1 MNYTYKQIWLI
12 NFPVMM
18 SILMEQLINITDA
31 IFLGHVGEVE
41 LGASALAGIYYLAVY
56 MLGFGFSIGLQV
68 MIARRNGEQHYKETG
83 RTFFQGVYFLSGMA
97 VILCLLLHLA
107 SPLILCRLI
116 TSDEIYQAVI
126 HYLDWRSFGLLFS
139 FPFLAFR
146 SFLVGITTTKALS
159 VAAIMAICINIPFNY
174 LLIFKLNLG
183 ISGAAMASSLAEFGA
198 FIVLLLYMWVRVDKV
213 KYGLKVV
220 YDGKVLIKLLRISVW
235 SMLHSFVSV
244 APWFLFFVA
253 IEHLGRPE
261 LAIYNITRSV
271 STVFFVIVNSF
282 ASTTGSLV
290 SNLIGAGQG
299 KELFP
304 VCHKVLRL
312 GYAVGVPLIV
322 MALWGNQWVIG
333 FYTNNDN
340 LVRLAFYP
348 FIVMLLN
355 YAFALT
361 GYLYSKA
368 CKCTFAKIKKLIFQ
382 TVIIIAYQIYLWTI
396 SYFSTSLS
404 IYWTAEYLYVILLGG
419 LSIIYLKCKNY

>member
-1 MNYTYKQIWLI
+1 
-12 NFPVMM
+12 
-18 SILMEQLINITDA
+18 
-31 IFLGHVGEVE
+31 
-41 LGASALAGIYYLAVY
+41 
-56 MLGFGFSIGLQV
+56 
-68 MIARRNGEQHYKETG
+68 
-83 RTFFQGVYFLSGMA
+83 MA

-220 YDGKVLIKLLRISVW
+220 YDGKVLIKLLRISIW

-253 IEHLGRPE
+253 IEHLGRTE
-261 LAIYNITRSV
+261 LAISNITRSV
-271 STVFFVIVNSF
+271 STVF
-282 ASTTGSLV
+282 L
-290 SNLIGAGQG
+290 
-299 KELFP
+299 
-304 VCHKVLRL
+304 
-312 GYAVGVPLIV
+312 
-322 MALWGNQWVIG
+322 
-333 FYTNNDN
+333 
-340 LVRLAFYP
+340 
-348 FIVMLLN
+348 
-355 YAFALT
+355 
-361 GYLYSKA
+361 
-368 CKCTFAKIKKLIFQ
+368 
-382 TVIIIAYQIYLWTI
+382 
-396 SYFSTSLS
+396 
-404 IYWTAEYLYVILLGG
+404 
-419 LSIIYLKCKNY
+419 

>member
-1 MNYTYKQIWLI
+1 M
-12 NFPVMM
+12 
-18 SILMEQLINITDA
+18 
-31 IFLGHVGEVE
+31 
-41 LGASALAGIYYLAVY
+41 
-56 MLGFGFSIGLQV
+56 
-68 MIARRNGEQHYKETG
+68 
-83 RTFFQGVYFLSGMA
+83 
-97 VILCLLLHLA
+97 
-107 SPLILCRLI
+107 
-116 TSDEIYQAVI
+116 I

-183 ISGAAMASSLAEFGA
+183 ISGAAMASSLAEFGV
-198 FIVLLLYMWVRVDKV
+198 FIVLLLYMWAKVDKV

-220 YDGKVLIKLLRISVW
+220 YDGKLMIKLLRISVW

-253 IEHLGRPE
+253 IEHLGRTE
-261 LAIYNITRSV
+261 LAISNITRSV

-312 GYAVGVPLIV
+312 GYAVGGAI
-322 MALWGNQWVIG
+322 
-333 FYTNNDN
+333 D
-340 LVRLAFYP
+340 
-348 FIVMLLN
+348 
-355 YAFALT
+355 
-361 GYLYSKA
+361 
-368 CKCTFAKIKKLIFQ
+368 
-382 TVIIIAYQIYLWTI
+382 
-396 SYFSTSLS
+396 SYGSL
-404 IYWTAEYLYVILLGG
+404 G
-419 LSIIYLKCKNY
+419 